1 MKNEERVSATRGRLI
16 DAAINALSEIGYHRT
31 TFVEVS
37 RRSELSRGAIHH
49 HFTSV
54 PDLMTAVTRNI
65 SARVKESMNERVN
78 AWPTGADALDNGIDL
93 VWQQMHEPPFR
104 ALNQIR
110 SALATD
116 KDLKAAVQDDVNS
129 VWEWMQLQARSMLL
143 KSAGHGADAGVNR
156 PDRVDSAL
164 TKLVLS
170 SLCGAACHDFALGS
184 PPEDPDRATYL
195 ATLKEM
201 VRRFDSAQGTTLAST
216 AEVSA

>member
-49 HFTSV
+49 HFTSI

-65 SARVKESMNERVN
+65 STRVKESMNERLS
-78 AWPTGADALDNGIDL
+78 AWPPGADTLDSGIDL

-116 KDLKAAVQDDVNS
+116 NDLKLAVQDDVNS
-129 VWEWMQLQARSMLL
+129 VWEWMQVQARGMLSR
-143 KSAGHGADAGVNR
+143 SAERNANPDSGR
-156 PDRVDSAL
+156 PDTVDSAL

-201 VRRFDSAQGTTLAST
+201 VRRFESAPREPAAAEASL
-216 AEVSA
+216 